1 MVIVNS
7 KHAFTRTTNKK
18 RLIQLEK
25 KLSMHISV
33 ELNSKMCNLMCN
45 KKRVFMQRGT
55 QHKTSNKQR
64 TRLKTTNDINILS
77 KNDV

>member
-1 MVIVNS
+1 MHLQEQQTKKDWFNS
-7 KHAFTRTTNKK
+7 KKK
-18 RLIQLEK
+18 T
-25 KLSMHISV
+25 LSMHISV

-77 KNDV
+77 KNDVWKR